1 MQKKLI
7 ALAVAGLA
15 STAAFAQTNVT
26 VYGVMDATYDF
37 VGASQSTAATKVKN
51 DGRVSANSSY
61 LGFKGVEDLGN
72 GLKAVFQIE
81 TGVTNDATNG
91 NGYQGAV
98 AANANASNTLFGTM
112 RDTYVGITG
121 GFGTVVAGNL
131 TAAGRALGA
140 KVDVN
145 AGATGMGFQGALYGN
160 TVTNTATGA
169 TGNSGVDNRT
179 GNAIAY
185 ISPNFSG
192 FSALAA
198 WGAGSE
204 QKDAA
209 TRTDNVWSL
218 GLNYEGGPFYAGY
231 AYTQVDNVSNGA
243 DAKAKSHRVG
253 GYYKFG
259 AGQVGLLW
267 DRTDLN
273 ASDSNDSKRNVW
285 LLNGKVNVGAKGA
298 VIAGYGKAG
307 DVGNANNTGATHAF
321 VGYEHSLSKRTVLK
335 AIYAQVRNEAGANYN
350 FYNAAT
356 GQVAGTVAGN
366 DPKGFQVGVRHSF

>member
-26 VYGVMDATYDF
+26 VYGVMDATFDY

-51 DGRVSANSSY
+51 DSRVSANSSY

-81 TGVTNDATNG
+81 GGLTNDAA
-91 NGYQGAV
+91 GAWGG
-98 AANANASNTLFGTM
+98 AN
-112 RDTYVGITG
+112 RDTYVGLTG

-145 AGATGMGFQGALYGN
+145 SGATGIGYQGALYGKVAG
-160 TVTNTATGA
+160 TT
-169 TGNSGVDNRT
+169 SGVDDRT
-179 GNAIAY
+179 ANAVAY

-204 QKDAA
+204 QKDTA

-218 GLNYEGGPFYAGY
+218 GLNYAAGPVYAGY
-231 AYTQVDNVSNGA
+231 AYTQVDNVVGTIE
-243 DAKAKSHRVG
+243 AKAKSHRLG
-253 GYYKFG
+253 GTFNFG

-267 DRTDLN
+267 DRTDAN
-273 ASDSNDSKRNVW
+273 TSDSTDSARNVW
-285 LLNGKVNVGAKGA
+285 LLNGKFNVGAKGA

-307 DVGNANNTGATHAF
+307 DVGNVNNTGATHAF

-335 AIYAQVRNEAGANYN
+335 AIYAQVRNEAGASYN

-356 GQVAGTVAGN
+356 GSVAGVVAGN
-366 DPKGFQVGVRHSF
+366 DPKGFQFGIRHSF

>member
-26 VYGVMDATYDF
+26 VYGVMDATFDY

-61 LGFKGVEDLGN
+61 LGFKGTEDLGN

-81 TGVTNDATNG
+81 GGVNNDSG
-91 NGYQGAV
+91 
-98 AANANASNTLFGTM
+98 GTWGGM
-112 RDTYVGITG
+112 NRDTYVGLNG
-121 GFGTVVAGNL
+121 GFGTVLAGNL
-131 TAAGRALGA
+131 TGAGRALGA
-140 KVDVN
+140 KLDVN
-145 AGATGMGFQGALYGN
+145 AGATGIGYQGALYGYN
-160 TVTNTATGA
+160 NAGRTTVDDRTA
-169 TGNSGVDNRT
+169 
-179 GNAIAY
+179 NAIAY
-185 ISPNFSG
+185 VSPNFSG
-192 FSALAA
+192 FSAMAA

-204 QKDAA
+204 QKDTA
-209 TRTDNVWSL
+209 TRADNVWSL
-218 GLNYEGGPFYAGY
+218 GLNYATGPFYAGY
-231 AYTQVDNVSNGA
+231 AFTQVDNVAAGN

-253 GYYKFG
+253 GMFKFA

-273 ASDSNDSKRNVW
+273 TSDNTDSARNVW
-285 LLNGKVNVGAKGA
+285 VLNGKFNVGAKGA